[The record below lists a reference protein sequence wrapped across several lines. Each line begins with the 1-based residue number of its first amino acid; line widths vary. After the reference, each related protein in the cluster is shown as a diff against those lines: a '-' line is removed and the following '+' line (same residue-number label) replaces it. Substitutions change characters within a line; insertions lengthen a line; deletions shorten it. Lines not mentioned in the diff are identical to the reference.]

1 MRTKLTTRPSSLQD
15 DGTLNLHV
23 PHSWS
28 ELTQDQLRYVL
39 ILLTQGWEE
48 WHVRT
53 YLFARFAGIRV
64 LNEKKDGWLCEAKT
78 EKGGKVR
85 FFLELWQVQS
95 FCEAFDFV
103 FEDTGAENRLDSIGL
118 YKAADL
124 ELYDYPFEYYICAD
138 NYFQQYLQS
147 DKTSD
152 EPLKELARYLYL
164 DNEGK
169 AYIAFDTPEELEA
182 KRNEIKNFQYD
193 AHTRMQMRNSLA
205 MPKEEVDALIADG
218 KQYVVRFLIQ
228 PGEDIHVNDMI
239 RGDVVIKS
247 DILDDKV
254 LYKSADELP
263 TYHLANIVD
272 DHLMEITHVIRGE
285 EWLPSA
291 PLHVLLYRAFGWEDT
306 MPRFAK
312 R

>member
-53 YLFARFAGIRV
+53 YLFARLAGIRV
-64 LNEKKDGWLCEAKT
+64 LNEKKDGWLCETKT

-164 DNEGK
+164 DNEGNQAAHIKCSTYELMGVFLWFMWIKHNFSTKFPHLFKPATEGGEGENDMEASMNAQFRALTGGDITKEETIRK
-169 AYIAFDTPEELEA
+169 ANVWRALTELDAKAREAEELN
-182 KRNEIKNFQYD
+182 KKLN
-193 AHTRMQMRNSLA
+193 
-205 MPKEEVDALIADG
+205 
-218 KQYVVRFLIQ
+218 
-228 PGEDIHVNDMI
+228 
-239 RGDVVIKS
+239 KS
-247 DILDDKV
+247 
-254 LYKSADELP
+254 
-263 TYHLANIVD
+263 
-272 DHLMEITHVIRGE
+272 
-285 EWLPSA
+285 
-291 PLHVLLYRAFGWEDT
+291 
-306 MPRFAK
+306 
-312 R
+312 

>member
-103 FEDTGAENRLDSIGL
+103 FEDTGAETGSIPLDSTRQQTWSSTITRSSITSVRTTTSSS
-118 YKAADL
+118 
-124 ELYDYPFEYYICAD
+124 IC
-138 NYFQQYLQS
+138 S
-147 DKTSD
+147 
-152 EPLKELARYLYL
+152 R
-164 DNEGK
+164 
-169 AYIAFDTPEELEA
+169 
-182 KRNEIKNFQYD
+182 
-193 AHTRMQMRNSLA
+193 TRRA
-205 MPKEEVDALIADG
+205 MS
-218 KQYVVRFLIQ
+218 R
-228 PGEDIHVNDMI
+228 
-239 RGDVVIKS
+239 
-247 DILDDKV
+247 
-254 LYKSADELP
+254 
-263 TYHLANIVD
+263 
-272 DHLMEITHVIRGE
+272 
-285 EWLPSA
+285 
-291 PLHVLLYRAFGWEDT
+291 
-306 MPRFAK
+306 
-312 R
+312 